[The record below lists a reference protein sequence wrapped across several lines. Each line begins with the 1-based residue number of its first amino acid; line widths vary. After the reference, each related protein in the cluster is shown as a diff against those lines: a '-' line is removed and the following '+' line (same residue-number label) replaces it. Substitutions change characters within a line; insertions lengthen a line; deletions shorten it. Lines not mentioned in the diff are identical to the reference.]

1 MWFGFFKPPK
11 HTGEAESAKLAQL
24 LKTHQ
29 GEKAAE
35 NKPQLFSEKILKAL
49 QFVQLPNAAT
59 FIQSSE
65 V

>member
-1 MWFGFFKPPK
+1 MLVILIYS
-11 HTGEAESAKLAQL
+11 SAKLAQL

-65 V
+65 VETT

>member
-1 MWFGFFKPPK
+1 MYS
-11 HTGEAESAKLAQL
+11 SAKLAQL